1 MMKKDWKKL
10 KTVLGLDGEKT
21 IIYTNDKYPDIK
33 IESRKR
39 NIPHANG
46 QGTWQHTEYVVV
58 MDGVDVIK
66 NSLRDA
72 IEFAE
77 TYDEV

>member
-1 MMKKDWKKL
+1 MKKDWKKL

-21 IIYTNDKYPDIK
+21 IIYTNDKYPDFK

-58 MDGVDVIK
+58 MDGIDVIK

-77 TYDEV
+77 TQD